1 MELLQNAAEFEILT
15 PVEELKAQMLRIERA
30 GRTCY
35 QSFKNDITEESSK
48 KFINMLVKRGHLS
61 VIEHSLMTVRFSNV
75 SRGFTH
81 EMVRHR
87 LASFSQESTR
97 YVDYARK
104 GAKSIDLDNF
114 QVKLTSPP
122 HQDPEEKVEL
132 SDGKKVSFK
141 EMGERVEEF
150 YRALRKSGWKPEDA
164 RQILPIG
171 TKAEIVVSANFR
183 EWHHIFSLRTTRF
196 AHWEIRGVMID
207 LLKEVQPILS
217 PIFDEFEV
225 AGEDK
230 DGNEYMESTR

>member
-15 PVEELKAQMLRIERA
+15 PPEELKAQMLRIERA

-35 QSFKNDITEESSK
+35 QSYRNDITEESSK
-48 KFINMLVKRGHLS
+48 NFVNMLVKRGHLS

-97 YVDYARK
+97 YVDYAKK
-104 GAKSIDLDNF
+104 GAKKIDLDNF

-122 HQDPEEKVEL
+122 HQDPEKKVEL
-132 SDGKKVSFK
+132 SDGTKLSFK
-141 EMGERVEEF
+141 EMGEQVEEF

-171 TKAEIVVSANFR
+171 IKAEIIVSANFR

-225 AGEDK
+225 AGNDK
-230 DGNEYMESTR
+230 DGNEYMKSTR